1 MSEPTITTQSASTVE
16 VPPAPADTHP
26 VTIEIT
32 VKLQA
37 VAIREADG
45 RYSVAVP
52 AIPGCTTMGDDLD
65 DARKNATEAAEG
77 CLEVAYDR
85 NREEAIRNMTE

>member
-1 MSEPTITTQSASTVE
+1 MTSEPTTTAAAQAAE
-16 VPPAPADTHP
+16 PRAI
-26 VTIEIT
+26 TIEIT

-37 VAIREADG
+37 VAVREADG

-52 AIPGCTTMGDDLD
+52 AVPGCTTMGDDLD
-65 DARKNATEAAEG
+65 DARKNAAEAAEG

-85 NREEAIRNMTE
+85 NKEQAIRDMTE